1 MTKSFALSSLSIA
14 LVALAG
20 SANAVEFK
28 AGDTTVT
35 VGGIVNTYFTYS
47 DCSGNQAI
55 SGIALGTEG
64 FGCGGNDS
72 SVQIGNG
79 LLPNYLNVG
88 MKTTQAGIDI
98 GATIGIGSAVG
109 TNSQIGNNNNVDV
122 RQGFATFGTASAGTI
137 KFGRDYGYFGKN
149 AILSDMTLLGVGIAD
164 RATQNGGVSLGHIG
178 AGYTY
183 LGTYGMIAYTTPNL
197 SGFSGT
203 FALVNPVDDGG
214 PADDSPQIQLLGEFK
229 LSSGKVWAAF
239 KHQKF
244 RAAGAT
250 PSFETQ
256 GYEVGGSYTIAGLNL
271 LANFQGGDALGIL
284 ADGDSGDVE
293 QTNFLLQGT
302 YNVTPAAKVGLSYG
316 ESKLDD
322 GAGTGLEKNSNLTAG
337 VYYSLTPALTLVGEI
352 SQTESEAFNGNKAKL
367 KGYSLGAF
375 LFF

>member
-20 SANAVEFK
+20 SANAVDFK

-47 DCSGNQAI
+47 DCSGADI
-55 SGIALGTEG
+55 GLAGATI
-64 FGCGGNDS
+64 GCGGNSS

-98 GATIGIGSAVG
+98 GATIGIGSAAA
-109 TNSQIGNNNNVDV
+109 TNSQIGNNSAVDV

-164 RATQNGGVSLGHIG
+164 RATQNGRVSLGHIG

-183 LGTYGMIAYTTPNL
+183 LGTYGMISYTTPNL
-197 SGFSGT
+197 GGLSVTVG
-203 FALVNPVDDGG
+203 LMNPVDDGG
-214 PADDSPQIQLLGEFK
+214 PADDSPQFQLLGEYK
-229 LSSGKVWAAF
+229 YGAGKVWAAF

-244 RAAGAT
+244 QAGINPT
-250 PSFETQ
+250 SFETQ
-256 GYEVGGSYTIAGLNL
+256 GYEFGGTFSIAGLNL
-271 LANFQGGDALGIL
+271 LGNYQGGDGLGVL

-293 QTNFLLQGT
+293 HANYLLQAT
-302 YNVTPAAKVGLSYG
+302 YNVTPAAKIGVSWG
-316 ESKLDD
+316 ESKIKD
-322 GAGTGLEKNSNLTAG
+322 GSGADFEKNTNLTAG
-337 VYYSLTPALTLVGEI
+337 VYYSLTPSLTLVGEI
-352 SQTESEAFNGNKAKL
+352 SQTESEAFNGTEGKL
-367 KGYSLGAF
+367 KGYSIGAI